1 MITPLARL
9 LSEYLATIAVLARDE
24 AKADLARMA
33 SLAKRRALAAG
44 AALLGLVW
52 LNAALLLWILQ
63 SEWRVL
69 LALLVG
75 VLAMVVAW
83 VLARPGASGAKPML
97 SETRALVQEEMQ
109 TLGFGASEP
118 ASGPASGEAP
128 APGRADAARGGFAA
142 PPAPRLEPA
151 TARVHLHDIRVEMG
165 RVLAPTERAG
175 EAAGAPAAGSE
186 PPPVGF
192 MPKSRTMQLL
202 MAVWGGRPRGSAFG
216 TVTSSLLGF
225 VALRNRKIRRL
236 ATMIG
241 LARNATRLVGR
252 RLKRA

>member
-1 MITPLARL
+1 MITPIARL

-24 AKADLARMA
+24 AKDDLARMA
-33 SLAKRRALAAG
+33 SLAKRRVLAAG

-52 LNAALLLWILQ
+52 LNIALLLWIMQ

-75 VLAMVVAW
+75 VVAVVAAW
-83 VLARPGASGAKPML
+83 IMARPGASAAKPML
-97 SETRALVQEEMQ
+97 SDTRALVHEEMQ
-109 TLGFGASEP
+109 ALGLGADGDAPSTAAS
-118 ASGPASGEAP
+118 ASGPDSSAAGASSAP
-128 APGRADAARGGFAA
+128 VR
-142 PPAPRLEPA
+142 PRLEPE
-151 TARVHLHDIRVEMG
+151 TARAHLHDIRVEMG
-165 RVLAPTERAG
+165 RLLAPTERAG
-175 EAAGAPAAGSE
+175 EATGLAGEPGAA
-186 PPPVGF
+186 PPVGF

-216 TVTSSLLGF
+216 TVMSSLLGF
-225 VALRNRKIRRL
+225 VALRNRKLRRL

-241 LARNATRLVGR
+241 MARNATRLVGR